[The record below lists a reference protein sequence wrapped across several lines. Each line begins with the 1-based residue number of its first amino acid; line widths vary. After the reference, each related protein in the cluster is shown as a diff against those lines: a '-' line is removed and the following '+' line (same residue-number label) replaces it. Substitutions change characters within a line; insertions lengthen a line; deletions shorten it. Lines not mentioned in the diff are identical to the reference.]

1 MVLVSRYRT
10 LTLPEDEAADCLF
23 VNGTLLHANS
33 VEAPLSAQVRK
44 EGEKYFHCSNVQVFK
59 EKINY
64 PQKEIGLSEF
74 SKTGRGLSSLC
85 LLVRKTKHVRK
96 L

>member
-44 EGEKYFHCSNVQVFK
+44 DGRREIFSLFQCSGFQRKNKLPSEGNRF
-59 EKINY
+59 
-64 PQKEIGLSEF
+64 
-74 SKTGRGLSSLC
+74 
-85 LLVRKTKHVRK
+85 VRI